1 MTDQMIGGAPPV
13 PRRAY
18 GRLLLAVQDSLRA
31 MAGSG
36 CAGFDLSSEAREI
49 LDRLAPPR
57 RHPEEGA
64 GERISGPREQSP
76 AVAPSARNRSKP
88 SKSEAKRPSFEP
100 RASDAPACV
109 KSTDVRGPSPGGETL
124 EDIRADL
131 GDCRRCRLAD
141 GRTRLVFG
149 TGNPQARVMFV
160 GEAPGRDED
169 RQGEPFVGRAG
180 RLLNRMLQSIGLERE
195 SVYIANVVKCRPP
208 GNRNPEP
215 DEVATC
221 RPFLD
226 RQIRSV
232 RPEILVALGKV
243 AVVALLNTDAPLNQL
258 RGKPITYGDTPLLVT
273 YHPAFL
279 LRFPEW
285 KRAVWADMK
294 GLRDFLQRDEKNG

>member
-1 MTDQMIGGAPPV
+1 MTDEMIGGPPPV

-31 MAGSG
+31 MSASG
-36 CAGFDLSSEAREI
+36 CAGFDLSPEARAV

-57 RHPEEGA
+57 RNSEEGP
-64 GERISGPREQSP
+64 GERTTGPRDRNFP
-76 AVAPSARNRSKP
+76 AGGLGTEKP
-88 SKSEAKRPSFEP
+88 QPRMDRPSGRPRTSREP
-100 RASDAPACV
+100 ARAKSPDA
-109 KSTDVRGPSPGGETL
+109 RGPAPGAETL

-131 GDCRRCRLAD
+131 GDCRRCPLAE
-141 GRTRLVFG
+141 GRNRLVFG
-149 TGNPQARVMFV
+149 TGNPRARAMFV
-160 GEAPGRDED
+160 GEGPGRDED

-180 RLLNRMLQSIGLERE
+180 QLLNRIIQAVGMTRE

-215 DEVATC
+215 DEMATC

-243 AVVALLNTDAPLNQL
+243 AARALLGTDAPLNRL
-258 RGKPITYGDTPLLVT
+258 RGRFHSYGETPLLVT

-279 LRFPEW
+279 LRYPEW

-294 GLRDFLQRDEKNG
+294 RLMEFLHRDEK

>member
-1 MTDQMIGGAPPV
+1 MTEGPPSV

-31 MAGSG
+31 MAASG
-36 CAGFDLSSEAREI
+36 CSGFELSSEARTA
-49 LDRLAPPR
+49 LDRLGPPR
-57 RHPEEGA
+57 RDSDKGD
-64 GERISGPREQSP
+64 GERSPGPRERYPSSG
-76 AVAPSARNRSKP
+76 PSAKSGRKP
-88 SKSEAKRPSFEP
+88 SRPGAKRASHGPP
-100 RASDAPACV
+100 ASDAPVRGKA
-109 KSTDVRGPSPGGETL
+109 TDARGPSPGGETL

-160 GEAPGRDED
+160 GEAPGGDED

-180 RLLNRMLQSIGLERE
+180 RLLNRMLQSIGLARE

-215 DEVATC
+215 DEVAIC

-243 AVVALLNTDAPLNQL
+243 AVVALLNTDRPLNQL

-294 GLRDFLQRDEKNG
+294 RLMEFLHRDEK

>member
-1 MTDQMIGGAPPV
+1 MTDRMIGGPPSV

-31 MAGSG
+31 MAASG
-36 CAGFDLSSEAREI
+36 CAGFDLSPETRAV

-57 RHPEEGA
+57 RDSDKGD
-64 GERISGPREQSP
+64 GERSPGPRERNTSAGAP
-76 AVAPSARNRSKP
+76 ARSGRKP
-88 SKSEAKRPSFEP
+88 SRPGAKRAPHGSP
-100 RASDAPACV
+100 ASDAPVRGKA
-109 KSTDVRGPSPGGETL
+109 TDARGPSPGGETL

-141 GRTRLVFG
+141 GRTRLVYG

-160 GEAPGRDED
+160 GEGPGRDED

-180 RLLNRMLQSIGLERE
+180 RLLNRMLQSIGLARE

-226 RQIRSV
+226 RQIHAV

-243 AVVALLNTDAPLNQL
+243 AVQALLNTDAPLNQL
-258 RGKPITYGDTPLLVT
+258 RGRPISYGDIPLVVT

-294 GLRDFLQRDEKNG
+294 RLRDFLHRDEKNA